1 MPIRVVPPLTG
12 HVLSHFVVFLRE
24 GEHTDVQIGQ
34 QQALLG
40 AHLPDWSYEGQ
51 HHARH
56 AQELVRG
63 ARSVGEDDGAGVFE
77 AARSQCR
84 VEEEGFGVWVQGQRC
99 GRCVVSSPCL
109 EVSRPLCR
117 RNKKKKC
124 CLLTISRDN
133 DDLRA
138 LGDQLPEGLRK
149 RQIPADEHANLPD
162 GGVEHLMGVV
172 ARGRQVRPLRVP
184 DVLLAVG
191 AEDLA
196 VVGDEV
202 GRVVEADLLVS
213 GLRCF
218 HDMALDDRPRDDADV
233 KLLGESLVGLQV
245 FLILAGLHRVC
256 GVVGGP
262 ADKVISADEQE
273 DSIKKARHR

>member
-1 MPIRVVPPLTG
+1 MPIRIVPPLTG
-12 HVLSHFVVFLRE
+12 QVLSHFVVFLRK
-24 GEHTDVQIGQ
+24 GEHTYVEIGQ

-51 HHARH
+51 NHARH
-56 AQELVRG
+56 AQPLVSG
-63 ARSVGEDDGAGVFE
+63 ASSVGKNDGAGVFE

-84 VEEEGFGVWVQGQRC
+84 FEEEGFGVWVQGQRC
-99 GRCVVSSPCL
+99 GRCVVSSPCFQAL
-109 EVSRPLCR
+109 VEDYNCNRG
-117 RNKKKKC
+117 KEKKC
-124 CLLTISRDN
+124 CQLTISRDN
-133 DDLRA
+133 DDLRP
-138 LGDQLPEGLRK
+138 LGDQLPKGLRK

-162 GGVEHLMGVV
+162 GRVEHLMGVV

-202 GRVVEADLLVS
+202 GRVVEADLFIP
-213 GLRCF
+213 GICF
-218 HDMALDDRPRDDADV
+218 HDMALDDRPRDEADV
-233 KLLGESLVGLQV
+233 QFLSERLVGLQV
-245 FLILAGLHRVC
+245 FLIFAGLYRVC

-262 ADKVISADEQE
+262 AAEVVSTDEQG
-273 DSIKKARHR
+273 RFN